1 MGNLYS
7 EPAPS
12 RRYPNRH
19 YLESIQQT
27 EQVLERY
34 SNRTNEPIN
43 LRRGL
48 QMTKCMCERIED
60 PLVMTRELLADTIK
74 FNRNNQR
81 FDTLD
86 EVIDLLNKHRQLWFT
101 QSLSAVSVGYWRNKI
116 QTLDL
121 LLVEMEEMKCQNT

>member
-1 MGNLYS
+1 
-7 EPAPS
+7 
-12 RRYPNRH
+12 
-19 YLESIQQT
+19 
-27 EQVLERY
+27 
-34 SNRTNEPIN
+34 
-43 LRRGL
+43 
-48 QMTKCMCERIED
+48 MCEGIKD

-101 QSLSAVSVGYWRNKI
+101 QSLSAVSIGYWRNKI
-116 QTLDL
+116 QTIDL

>member
-1 MGNLYS
+1 MDNLYS

-27 EQVLERY
+27 QQVLERY
-34 SNRTNEPIN
+34 NDGRTKPNQ
-43 LRRGL
+43 LRKGIE
-48 QMTKCMCERIED
+48 MTKCMCERIED
-60 PLVMTRELLADTIK
+60 PLVMTRELLADTVR

-81 FDTLD
+81 LDTLD

-116 QTLDL
+116 QTIDL

>member
-1 MGNLYS
+1 VDNLYS
-7 EPAPS
+7 KPAPS

-19 YLESIQQT
+19 YLESIQQA

-34 SNRTNEPIN
+34 SNRTSQSDN

-48 QMTKCMCERIED
+48 QMTKCMCEGIKD

-101 QSLSAVSVGYWRNKI
+101 QSLSAVSIGYWRNKI
-116 QTLDL
+116 QTIDL